1 MLINEYTATAFTG
14 TFNCRIF
21 INSEKFS
28 ESRPERFLI
37 YKVSVKD
44 IFYGFYQET
53 VSDVKPYH
61 RLV

>member
-14 TFNCRIF
+14 TFNCQIF
-21 INSEKFS
+21 INSEQFS

-53 VSDVKPYH
+53 VSDVKSYR

>member
-1 MLINEYTATAFTG
+1 MLIYEYTATAFTG
-14 TFNCRIF
+14 TFNCQIF

-28 ESRPERFLI
+28 ESRLERFLI
-37 YKVSVKD
+37 YIVSVKD

-53 VSDVKPYH
+53 VSDVKSYR

>member
-1 MLINEYTATAFTG
+1 MLIYEYTATAFTA
-14 TFNCRIF
+14 FNCQIF
-21 INSEKFS
+21 INSEQFS
-28 ESRPERFLI
+28 ESRPESFLI

-53 VSDVKPYH
+53 VSDVKSYR

>member
-1 MLINEYTATAFTG
+1 MLIYEYIATAFTG
-14 TFNCRIF
+14 TFNCQIF

-53 VSDVKPYH
+53 VSDVKSYR